1 MTQSAAIFLKLS
13 ALSDEQ
19 AGAIIPVFV
28 NQAIAGLEKKA
39 DPNEVALAVKERIHS
54 AEFIAKFT
62 PAIDALF
69 TEEELLFLI
78 SFYQSE
84 VAKRFHKNSAP
95 IYTPFYTTLREVIQ
109 EIVTSYPEI
118 EKPPSNDCVVS
129 LTNENYAHEVTASA
143 TPVILDGYANWCA
156 PCKAMEPILSELSI
170 ELAGTVKFGKVNVD
184 KEQELAK
191 QLEIQAMPTIL
202 FIKNGAI
209 LERHIGV
216 LDKAGFQVKIKKYFS
231 SLLENGGVPR

>member
-1 MTQSAAIFLKLS
+1 MTQHSAVLLKLS

-19 AGAIIPVFV
+19 IGAIIPVFV

-39 DPNEVALAVKERIHS
+39 DPNAVTLTVKDRIYS
-54 AEFIAKFT
+54 AEFIARFT

-84 VAKRFHKNSAP
+84 ITRRFYKNSAA
-95 IYTPFYTTLREVIQ
+95 IYTPLYTALREVIQ
-109 EIVTSYPEI
+109 EILTSYPEI
-118 EKPPSNDCVVS
+118 EKTPSNDCVVS

-143 TPVILDGYANWCA
+143 IPVILDGYANWCA
-156 PCKAMEPILSELSI
+156 PCKALEPILSELSV
-170 ELAGTVKFGKVNVD
+170 ELAGKVKFGKLNVD

-202 FIKNGAI
+202 FIKNGTI
-209 LERHIGV
+209 LERHIGL
-216 LDKAGFQVKIKKYFS
+216 LDKAGFQAKLKKHFS
-231 SLLENGGVPR
+231 IALENGGVPR